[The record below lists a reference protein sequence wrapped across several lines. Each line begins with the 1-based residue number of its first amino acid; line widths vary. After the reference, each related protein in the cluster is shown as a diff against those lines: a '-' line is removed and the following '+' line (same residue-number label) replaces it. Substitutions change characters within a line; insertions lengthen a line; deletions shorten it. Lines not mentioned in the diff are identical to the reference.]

1 MSDFDIPEIVENPE
15 TFVKIN
21 NGEYDYQEI
30 IKRSIRPA
38 KAAYKPRK
46 KTMPDV
52 YKRTII
58 ALSVILSL
66 GVSAYLGAYVQK
78 TNNDAKAIMNATGEL
93 GNIVINNTQY
103 GDYNTEIGDVTWW
116 YNLGSMAEEIL
127 SSNNGY
133 DIDTKIYGCYI
144 NLNEYNKEK
153 SMDDLMHRLKE
164 IVSSNPDSYSDDV
177 KSACQYDTF
186 AEYIASKGLT
196 KEEYLEMMRQVLIAH
211 GKRSLEANK
220 ANELLMGINYPND
233 EMGGR

>member
-1 MSDFDIPEIVENPE
+1 MSDFDIPEIVESPDTLVNVTNE
-15 TFVKIN
+15 R
-21 NGEYDYQEI
+21 YDYQEI

-38 KAAYKPRK
+38 KASYKPRK

-58 ALSVILSL
+58 ALSVVLSL

-78 TNNDAKAIMNATGEL
+78 TNNDSKALMNATGEL
-93 GNIVINNTQY
+93 GSIVINNTQY

-144 NLNEYNKEK
+144 NLNEYDKEK

-164 IVSSNPDSYSDDV
+164 IVSRNPDSYSEDV